1 MRRIIPHSQPYIG
14 QEEQKAAARV
24 LASGQLAMGAEVG
37 MLERELSRAVRQ
49 RHGVG
54 VSSGTAALY
63 LSLRAL
69 DVRPGH
75 AVIIPSY
82 VCTAL
87 LNVVSLAG
95 AQPVL
100 CDVDPKTGVMSRAY
114 AQKVMGRNVRA
125 IIVPHMFGFPAD
137 VADIASLGVPVIE
150 DCAQCVDGEIN
161 GRIAGSMGTISVFSF
176 YATKMIAAGEG
187 GMAAT
192 SDEKLAQRMRDL
204 REYDNRET
212 WSPSFNFKLSDV
224 HAAIA
229 RVQLHKLPDM
239 ISRRQAIARRYS
251 ELIRRAGA
259 PVEAPSEIPSVSQCW
274 YRYVVRTIF
283 PAEKMLEWMN
293 GRGVACR
300 RPVFRPLH
308 RYLNLH
314 GFPGT
319 EEMYTRAVS
328 LPIYPGLTES
338 DEHYIRGALAA
349 FFSTLRDRAFHPPL
363 PAGVPKPALN
373 AAAGPG
379 KSGRTTHG
387 NQPVS
392 DRFPRRQPG
401 AAPVRR
407 TDAGHNRAQQH
418 AAPVQRGRDV
428 PVAATGRAENRG
440 PAYPIRRRKL
450 PGV

>member
-1 MRRIIPHSQPYIG
+1 MRRIIPHSQPYLDRS
-14 QEEQKAAARV
+14 EQKAAAAV
-24 LASGQLAMGAEVG
+24 IASGMLSQGAEVES
-37 MLERELSRAVRQ
+37 LERELSRTVR
-49 RHGVG
+49 RKYGVA

-69 DVRPGH
+69 DVGHGH

-87 LNVVSLAG
+87 LNAVAFAG
-95 AQPVL
+95 ATPVL
-100 CDVDPKTGVMSRAY
+100 CDVDPKTGVMSRAH

-137 VADIASLGVPVIE
+137 VTDIASLGVPIIE
-150 DCAQCVDGEIN
+150 DCAQCIDGEIN
-161 GRIAGSMGTISVFSF
+161 GHVAGSMGTISVFSF
-176 YATKMIAAGEG
+176 YATKLIAAGEG

-204 REYDNRET
+204 REYDNRQT
-212 WSPSFNFKLSDV
+212 WSPSFNFKLSDI
-224 HAAIA
+224 HASIA
-229 RVQLHKLPDM
+229 RSQVRKLPEM
-239 ISRRQAIARRYS
+239 ISRRQAIAGRYS
-251 ELIRRAGA
+251 EFIKRTGTT
-259 PVEAPSEIPSVSQCW
+259 VETPPEITSVRQCW

-314 GFPGT
+314 GFPGA
-319 EEMYTRAVS
+319 EEIYVRAIS
-328 LPIYPGLTES
+328 LPLYPGLTQS
-338 DEHYIRGALAA
+338 DEQYIHSALAA
-349 FFSTLRDRAFHPPL
+349 FFNTLRDRASSPPI
-363 PAGVPKPALN
+363 PAGR
-373 AAAGPG
+373 PG
-379 KSGRTTHG
+379 KLRSPHVTA
-387 NQPVS
+387 PEP

-418 AAPVQRGRDV
+418 PAPVQRGRDV
-428 PVAATGRAENRG
+428 PVAATGRTENRG

>member
-1 MRRIIPHSQPYIG
+1 MRRIIPHSQPYLDHS
-14 QEEQKAAARV
+14 EQKAVAAV
-24 LASGQLAMGAEVG
+24 IASGRLIQGAEVEA
-37 MLERELSRAVRQ
+37 LERELSRVAR
-49 RHGVG
+49 RKYGVA

-69 DVRPGH
+69 GVGPGH

-87 LNVVSLAG
+87 LNAVSLAG
-95 AQPVL
+95 AQAVL
-100 CDVDPKTGVMSRAY
+100 CDVDPKTGVMSREHAR
-114 AQKVMGRNVRA
+114 KVIGRNVRA
-125 IIVPHMFGFPAD
+125 IIVAHMFGFPAD

-150 DCAQCVDGEIN
+150 DCAQCVDGEVN

-176 YATKMIAAGEG
+176 YATKLIAAGEG

-192 SDEKLAQRMRDL
+192 SDEKLAQRIRDL

-212 WSPSFNFKLSDV
+212 WSPSFNFKLSDI
-224 HAAIA
+224 HASIA
-229 RVQLHKLPDM
+229 RVQLRKLPEM
-239 ISRRQAIARRYS
+239 IERRQAIARRYS
-251 ELIRRAGA
+251 EFIRRTKA
-259 PVEAPSEIPSVSQCW
+259 PVEVPPEIRTMRQS
-274 YRYVVRTIF
+274 YFRYLIRTIF

-338 DEHYIRGALAA
+338 DEQYVYHALTA
-349 FFSTLRDRAFHPPL
+349 FFNTTREQTFHPSSS
-363 PAGVPKPALN
+363 AGR
-373 AAAGPG
+373 PG
-379 KSGRTTHG
+379 ASRSPHVTASEP
-387 NQPVS
+387 N
-392 DRFPRRQPG
+392 RFPRRQPG

-407 TDAGHNRAQQH
+407 TDAGHNRPQQH
-418 AAPVQRGRDV
+418 AAPVQRGWDV
-428 PVAATGRAENRG
+428 PVAATGHAENRG
-440 PAYPIRRRKL
+440 QAYPIRRRKL